1 MRAEN
6 KAGEEGLRPLQ
17 DSPER
22 NLGNRKGLDKDKK
35 GHGNQ
40 VREGARETPGRTNPK
55 PIPCDAALYADLDV
69 PGDIYL

>member
-6 KAGEEGLRPLQ
+6 KAGEEGLRPLW

-22 NLGNRKGLDKDKK
+22 DLGNRKGLDKYKK

-40 VREGARETPGRTNPK
+40 VRAGAGETPDSDSRLHVKN
-55 PIPCDAALYADLDV
+55 
-69 PGDIYL
+69 

>member
-6 KAGEEGLRPLQ
+6 KAGEEGLRPLR

-22 NLGNRKGLDKDKK
+22 DLGNRKGLDKYKK

-40 VREGARETPGRTNPK
+40 VREGARETPDSDSPLHVKN
-55 PIPCDAALYADLDV
+55 
-69 PGDIYL
+69 